1 MAKRKKT
8 DLKRSKREEED
19 LDEAIK
25 QYVVKKPRS
34 KDYQKR

>member
-8 DLKRSKREEED
+8 NLKRSKREEED

-25 QYVVKKPRS
+25 QYVVKKLRS
-34 KDYQKR
+34 KDVKKR